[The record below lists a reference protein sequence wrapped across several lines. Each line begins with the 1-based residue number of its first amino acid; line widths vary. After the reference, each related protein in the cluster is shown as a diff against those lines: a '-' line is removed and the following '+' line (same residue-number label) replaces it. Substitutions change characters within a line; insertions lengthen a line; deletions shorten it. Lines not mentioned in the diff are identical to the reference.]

1 MPGSYW
7 AFSPVSCICWENTPP
22 WVCLGVQAVA
32 PGAGDAGWTITAAAS
47 EVKRRSH
54 DKCLSHS
61 DCRQR
66 KQKVQTLSA
75 THPSLP
81 SSALLPASL
90 LNEGLHIQQTVRNR
104 FLKWEE
110 FTASRWKRPEWFSS
124 FLWGGPGS
132 AELLTRAA
140 HSPARQGS
148 TAAAYTARSS
158 HKDYDSHK
166 PAQ

>member
-7 AFSPVSCICWENTPP
+7 AFSLVSCICWENTPP
-22 WVCLGVQAVA
+22 WVRVGVQAVA
-32 PGAGDAGWTITAAAS
+32 PGRGDAGWTITAAAL
-47 EVKRRSH
+47 EAKRSQ
-54 DKCLSHS
+54 DNWLSRS

-66 KQKVQTLSA
+66 ETEGAGLLSDSSFSA
-75 THPSLP
+75 KL

-90 LNEGLHIQQTVRNR
+90 LNEGLHIQQTIRIR

-124 FLWGGPGS
+124 FLREGPGS
-132 AELLTRAA
+132 AERRSAC
-140 HSPARQGS
+140 QDS
-148 TAAAYTARSS
+148 TATAYTSQPS
-158 HKDYDSHK
+158 HKDCNSHK